1 MSMRAIEVCLPCKG
15 RSLVSV
21 INRLLE
27 IEEVVQHGHP
37 KMLEAPPQSQLKA
50 S

>member
-15 RSLVSV
+15 RSLLSV

-27 IEEVVQHGHP
+27 IEEQAMSGSVP
-37 KMLEAPPQSQLKA
+37 ESEAPAKA
-50 S
+50 G